1 MRLVIVPLDS
11 GGASFSSVGS
21 PREGQDM
28 CNAWKLF
35 IHSVVDAY
43 PTSWQFSAKF
53 AISSKKSEL
62 MLVRRAT
69 ATV

>member
-1 MRLVIVPLDS
+1 
-11 GGASFSSVGS
+11 
-21 PREGQDM
+21 M

-43 PTSWQFSAKF
+43 LTSWQFSAKF